1 MENIMKKNFEMLYS
15 GKIPESYIG
24 MSESIDI
31 KLHEHFLNREKYID
45 SFGFVLVAKDWVK
58 IISKLIG
65 TRGTRCLEVM
75 AGTGLLSKA
84 LIDCGVN
91 MITTDNLSWE
101 NEHQYAWKQ
110 HWCDIEQLDA
120 VSSIKKYGKNV
131 NYIIMSFPYMD
142 ETATYCLHT
151 MRKVNPQCKLIFI
164 GEGVGGC
171 TASDSFFAQAKK
183 IENEI
188 LSKANDK
195 YCRFPYM
202 HDKIY
207 LFA

>member
-1 MENIMKKNFEMLYS
+1 MKKNFEMLYS

-24 MSESIDI
+24 MNEKNDI
-31 KLHEHFLNREKYID
+31 KLYEHFLNREEYID

-84 LIDCGVN
+84 LIDCGIN

-142 ETATYCLHT
+142 ETATYCLHI

-164 GEGVGGC
+164 GEDVGGC
-171 TASDSFFAQAKK
+171 TSSDSFFTQAKK

-188 LSKANDK
+188 ISKANDK